1 MSAESSDQLQS
12 SGADAIDLEVM
23 DDASAGGFPDGMSPE
38 DIMKMGPQMLVQAFR
53 DMLKEK
59 LKRWFIRS
67 LIWATVLLFFAQ
79 EHGWARWVF
88 GIWAFIA
95 GIHLAFLLYG
105 WYASG
110 KQGDKLAQMFAGM
123 QAPPAE

>member
-1 MSAESSDQLQS
+1 MSAESSDQLPS

-59 LKRWFIRS
+59 LKRCFS
-67 LIWATVLLFFAQ
+67 L
-79 EHGWARWVF
+79 
-88 GIWAFIA
+88 
-95 GIHLAFLLYG
+95 
-105 WYASG
+105 
-110 KQGDKLAQMFAGM
+110 K
-123 QAPPAE
+123 APACSAC